1 MTRLARL
8 LGVSISAAFA
18 AVLTLVLLA
27 GPASADKDI
36 PIGMYNVNN
45 QVMNSGKYV
54 YAIRFVPYEDQALYR
69 FFSGFNLEGSD
80 FAGGRDGYA
89 QGNGGTI
96 RARLVSVNADGTPN
110 LANVLAEENVPVA
123 QRYAETTTG
132 YGVPDANQLLYFNMG
147 SYPLKAGTLYAMVYT
162 NAASDPSSNWFSE
175 NSPDVAESV
184 AGPNGRNTLDPNA
197 AGAIASLDPREAVAW
212 SSDSGKTWVWGRQVG
227 SGDTQGAYVGDST
240 GDDGTRL
247 PWYGVQTA
255 ANSRPT
261 TGQPYYAY
269 RDQGSYTLRADNVP
283 RDVTFTTAGGYGPKD
298 GAIGTVTVKNVRTG
312 ETAHTEEL
320 GGGLVKGVLDHPL
333 SVKTG
338 DSYEISNT
346 GTVFKQEADSFIDA
360 VFGLGAGGWP
370 FKTEGNGDDVA
381 ELFALP
387 HPWFSP
393 VVVAPAAAAAP
404 APPPAIPG
412 VATAAAV
419 AKPMV
424 IINFPHTSAK
434 LRRRL
439 RMSVRASFASG
450 VQRVAFYLD
459 GKKIGVDRRA
469 PFKTVLRIGRHSRL
483 VRGHRTIMRMKRGH
497 HTLMAKAVGRGHHV
511 GVSQK
516 VKVQRTGPVHYRSK
530 HR

>member
-1 MTRLARL
+1 M
-8 LGVSISAAFA
+8 
-18 AVLTLVLLA
+18 LLA

-54 YAIRFVPYEDQALYR
+54 YAIRFVPYQDQALYR

-96 RARLVSVNADGTPN
+96 RARLVSVKADGTPN

-123 QRYAETTTG
+123 QRYAETTAG
-132 YGVPDANQLLYFNMG
+132 YGIPDANQLLYFNMG
-147 SYPLKAGTLYAMVYT
+147 SYRSRPGRSTRWSTPTPRATPRATGSRRTARPSPSRSPVRT
-162 NAASDPSSNWFSE
+162 GATRSTRTPPARSRASIRARPS
-175 NSPDVAESV
+175 PGRATR
-184 AGPNGRNTLDPNA
+184 ARPGPGACGRVRRHP
-197 AGAIASLDPREAVAW
+197 
-212 SSDSGKTWVWGRQVG
+212 GRLRG
-227 SGDTQGAYVGDST
+227 HST

-283 RDVTFTTAGGYGPKD
+283 RDVTFTAAGGYGPKD
-298 GAIGTVTVKNVRTG
+298 GAIGTVTVKNLRTG

-333 SVKTG
+333 SVNTG

-370 FKTEGNGDDVA
+370 FRRRATATTWPSSSRCRIRGSRRSSW
-381 ELFALP
+381 P
-387 HPWFSP
+387 RPRPPRPRRPRRSP
-393 VVVAPAAAAAP
+393 AW
-404 APPPAIPG
+404 PPPRPSRSRWSSS
-412 VATAAAV
+412 
-419 AKPMV
+419 
-424 IINFPHTSAK
+424 TS
-434 LRRRL
+434 RTPPR
-439 RMSVRASFASG
+439 SFAG
-450 VQRVAFYLD
+450 AC
-459 GKKIGVDRRA
+459 A
-469 PFKTVLRIGRHSRL
+469 
-483 VRGHRTIMRMKRGH
+483 
-497 HTLMAKAVGRGHHV
+497 
-511 GVSQK
+511 
-516 VKVQRTGPVHYRSK
+516 
-530 HR
+530 